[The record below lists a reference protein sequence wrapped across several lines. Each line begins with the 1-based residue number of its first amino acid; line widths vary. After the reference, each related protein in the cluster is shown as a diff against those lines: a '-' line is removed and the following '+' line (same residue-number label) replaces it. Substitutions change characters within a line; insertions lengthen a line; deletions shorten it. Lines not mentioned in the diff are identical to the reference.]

1 MHRETVFI
9 IDDDSSVRDAL
20 LLLLSLRGH
29 ACAAFAS
36 AEDFLAALQPDW
48 RGCVVADIRMS
59 GMSGLQLQA
68 MLREQGVPL
77 PVIVITAHGDVAAA
91 RQAFMADAVDFLEK
105 PFDGEQLLRAV
116 EAGLAGACAVATA
129 QAASALSATVPV
141 LPSLP
146 LTAEAARATATA
158 HRAVAPTL
166 SPREHEVMGLLV
178 QGLHNRRIAEELG
191 ISHRTVEVHKARVL
205 EKLGVR
211 SVIEL
216 VRLVDRKD

>member
-20 LLLLSLRGH
+20 ALLLSLRGH

-36 AEDFLAALQPDW
+36 AEDFLAALQPGW

-68 MLREQGVPL
+68 MLREQGLPL

-116 EAGLAGACAVATA
+116 EAGLAGVRAVSAA
-129 QAASALSATVPV
+129 QAAPARDAAV
-141 LPSLP
+141 LTTTAPSP
-146 LTAEAARATATA
+146 AAERKTAHARAP
-158 HRAVAPTL
+158 VAPVL
-166 SPREHEVMGLLV
+166 SPRETEVMGLLV

-211 SVIEL
+211 SVVEL
-216 VRLVDRKD
+216 VRRVDGKDGH